1 MYTISTLRIPSSR
14 CIKLFRFA
22 STKRIT
28 NQHYC
33 RELVK
38 KADYFNYLCC
48 LPLPQPQ
55 QRFAFALRA
64 FNVEISLIRDRA
76 PTPQTANLRFQY
88 WEDSIRSLFN
98 ADNNNSPSEIV
109 HRSPIES
116 ELSWSVNK
124 FTDCISR
131 HWLLRIL
138 KARRERVGD
147 VAFQSCE
154 ELEEY
159 ADSTNAPIHY
169 ALAEALGHKSLAVDH
184 ALSHLAKA
192 QGIITHLRSVVPIA
206 AQYQTVILPT
216 DLLVKHDLPTEIAL
230 RLCRNSKE
238 LDSKSS
244 DPSSVERLRDVSQ
257 ALATRARYHTAKAL
271 SSLPTKSKKTSSS
284 PLSLLLLPSIPVCR
298 LLKIFADPCNF
309 DPRHPK
315 WLQPQLEK
323 GLMPLRIAWYSTR
336 NTTPKPP

>member
-1 MYTISTLRIPSSR
+1 MHVISTSRISASH

-22 STKRIT
+22 STNAIN
-28 NQHYC
+28 NQTYC

-64 FNVEISLIRDRA
+64 FNVEVSLIRDRA

-88 WEDSIRSLFN
+88 WEDSIKSLFN
-98 ADNNNSPSEIV
+98 AGNDKLTSEVV

-124 FTDCISR
+124 FTGCISR

-138 KARRERVGD
+138 MARRERVGD
-147 VAFQSCE
+147 VAFQSCD

-159 ADSTNAPIHY
+159 ADSTNAPLHY

-192 QGIITHLRSVVPIA
+192 QGIITHLRSVVLFA
-206 AQYQTVILPT
+206 SRYRNVILPT
-216 DLLVKHDLPTEIAL
+216 DLLVKHNLPTEVAL
-230 RLCRNSKE
+230 RLCRNNQQFDSAS
-238 LDSKSS
+238 LDS
-244 DPSSVERLRDVSQ
+244 SSVERLRDVSQ
-257 ALATRARYHTAKAL
+257 ALATRARYHTIKAL
-271 SSLPTKSKKTSSS
+271 SLPPMKSKETSS
-284 PLSLLLLPSIPVCR
+284 LTLLLLPSIPVCR
-298 LLKIFADPCNF
+298 LLRVFADPCNF

-323 GLMPLRIAWYSTR
+323 GLMPLRIAWYSALKS
-336 NTTPKPP
+336 TPKPP